1 MTSYNFPS
9 SLEDLEIEG
18 PRSPKVILPPNLRKL
33 RLATIP
39 DSIESMTGQAAKMEE
54 LLLAL
59 PHIESFDEIGF
70 VSPNLKIL
78 NIEYCGKLTNY
89 DGLKIS
95 KFKRIIYKVLQLSN
109 WVFAGNLFQT

>member
-33 RLATIP
+33 NIGTISV
-39 DSIESMTGQAAKMEE
+39 SIESATGQAGKLEE

-59 PHIESFDEIGF
+59 PHIESFDEIGI

-78 NIEYCGKLTNY
+78 NIEYCGKLINY

-109 WVFAGNLFQT
+109 WSICRKLIS